1 MTQASFSWS
10 ATNSPSGGL
19 SFAFQK
25 TGGIQCVGAIH
36 ESPFPFTIKYY
47 GENNVPHNKSLHAG
61 YKLLC
66 YNLINKGGGAMSKRI
81 KDQYELRKVLR
92 NARLWFV
99 GSFMNEFI
107 DKREMWENPETKS
120 KFIAYIYNEY
130 CCGIEDIS
138 TTIASINA
146 VIRIVESDMVVQ
158 ALNLVLKS
166 KRVDD
171 ECSESKINAKWTLN
185 MINNGEIKL

>member
-1 MTQASFSWS
+1 
-10 ATNSPSGGL
+10 
-19 SFAFQK
+19 
-25 TGGIQCVGAIH
+25 
-36 ESPFPFTIKYY
+36 
-47 GENNVPHNKSLHAG
+47 
-61 YKLLC
+61 
-66 YNLINKGGGAMSKRI
+66 MSKRI

-107 DKREMWENPETKS
+107 DKREMWENPETKG
-120 KFIAYIYNEY
+120 KFIEYIYNEY

-171 ECSESKINAKWTLN
+171 ECSESKINAKWTLD